1 MAGRTRLISVP
12 PARGGDDRR
21 GYRQLSGSMGA
32 TMAPDPSAPG
42 TGTMVPTGPVP
53 FQERFE
59 AAVVP
64 DDDWSRTIAMRE
76 QAEGLPAPRMQPTQ
90 SLRSL
95 GEGYTTAL
103 PIVAQQTV
111 NLEGLPERFTLEV
124 ESKPDGWWKVSA
136 PAHHAG
142 LFIAHQDLI
151 VALTDA
157 PGALAQILRLDG
169 PVPAKPK
176 RRRS

>member
-12 PARGGDDRR
+12 SARGGDDRH
-21 GYRQLSGSMGA
+21 GFRQLAGSMGQ
-32 TMAPDPSAPG
+32 MAPDPAAPMDEG
-42 TGTMVPTGPVP
+42 VPATK
-53 FQERFE
+53 FE
-59 AAVVP
+59 APTV
-64 DDDWSRTIAMRE
+64 DDVAWQRTVAMRE
-76 QAEGLPAPRMQPTQ
+76 AAEGLPPVNSPRWEAKTDNVQVMPP
-90 SLRSL
+90 SMSH
-95 GEGYTTAL
+95 GEL
-103 PIVAQQTV
+103 AQRIV
-111 NLEGLPERFTLEV
+111 NLDGLPEKFTLEV

-157 PGALAQILRLDG
+157 PGALAQILRLDC